1 MGLSQKWLCT
11 LLLIIS
17 VVFHMSVIT
26 RGDERLETEGW
37 GRDPCRF
44 RRRGCGRFV
53 VAVVVS
59 EQVVALEVVE
69 ESKNFLSIA

>member
-44 RRRGCGRFV
+44 RRRGCGRFGGGRG
-53 VAVVVS
+53 S
-59 EQVVALEVVE
+59 GFGGGGR
-69 ESKNFLSIA
+69 K